1 MLIVKLNRGG
11 RISDLLATLITNSHS
26 PFHLLDF
33 ENIGKIGGGFAK
45 LGPVEQQGDG
55 RQDHAPRGGI
65 LVIVVHH
72 GLKDIGRVL
81 RLHTV
86 PIGSW
91 GSGDSCNVLIR

>member
-1 MLIVKLNRGG
+1 
-11 RISDLLATLITNSHS
+11 
-26 PFHLLDF
+26 
-33 ENIGKIGGGFAK
+33 
-45 LGPVEQQGDG
+45 
-55 RQDHAPRGGI
+55 

-72 GLKDIGRVL
+72 GLKDIRRVL